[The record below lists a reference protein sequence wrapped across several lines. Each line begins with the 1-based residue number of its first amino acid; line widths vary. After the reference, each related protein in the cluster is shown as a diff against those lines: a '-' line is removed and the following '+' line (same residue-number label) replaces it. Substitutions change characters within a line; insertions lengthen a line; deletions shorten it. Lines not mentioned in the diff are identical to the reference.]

1 MIQGGRNVAQAAWL
15 TEIPYPTARNIW
27 NKYRKTGSTSN
38 YSRSGRPKK
47 VNDHM
52 KRRII
57 REATKARR
65 TPFSEIGN
73 QMVPKVSEGTVQNVL
88 AEAGYHRRV
97 AKKVPYLTKRH
108 KAARRYW
115 VKLYR
120 RYDNDQWGKVIWS
133 DECYIHL
140 GDN

>member
-1 MIQGGRNVAQAAWL
+1 M
-15 TEIPYPTARNIW
+15 
-27 NKYRKTGSTSN
+27 
-38 YSRSGRPKK
+38 
-47 VNDHM
+47 
-52 KRRII
+52 
-57 REATKARR
+57 
-65 TPFSEIGN
+65 
-73 QMVPKVSEGTVQNVL
+73 VQNVL

-97 AKKVPYLTKRH
+97 VKKVPYLTKRH

-120 RYDNDQWGKVIWS
+120 QYDNDRWEKVIWS